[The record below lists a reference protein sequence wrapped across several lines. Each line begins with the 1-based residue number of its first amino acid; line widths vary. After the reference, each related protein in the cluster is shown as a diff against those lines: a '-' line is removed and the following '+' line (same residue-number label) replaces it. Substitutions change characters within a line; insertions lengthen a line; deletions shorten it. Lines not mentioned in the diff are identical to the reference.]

1 MKRFNAHNIRNLI
14 EKARH
19 TKTNI
24 VLTKAECDNYIA
36 DLADMLLYICEL
48 EERLQAAE
56 KTISVNTVEVEMIGD
71 KF

>member
-14 EKARH
+14 EKVRH
-19 TKTNI
+19 TKSNI

-36 DLADMLLYICEL
+36 DLADMLLYINEL

-56 KTISVNTVEVEMIGD
+56 KIVSETTVEVEMVGD